1 MRGRLRK
8 KLFPCAK
15 VRNRITSFETS
26 FGVLRVGSGASRVR
40 CISRKII
47 LRILN
52 KLVDLENRMVWEEA
66 AITALLRNATRGY
79 CILF

>member
-8 KLFPCAK
+8 KLLPCAK

-40 CISRKII
+40 QMHQQ
-47 LRILN
+47 
-52 KLVDLENRMVWEEA
+52 EN
-66 AITALLRNATRGY
+66 NSQNSQ
-79 CILF
+79 